1 MSYTHNS
8 IRKIT
13 MLGLLAA
20 ICTVLRI
27 IKIPIPNVQPVTD
40 IIMIL
45 TLVNGCSDGLILAI
59 LTMLVSNLYLGFGI
73 WTIPQIVAY
82 IICVLT
88 VVLFKKI
95 FFLNK
100 FWWLQLGVAGFLGL
114 EYGLVVSLCM
124 VVVGQTPAFI
134 AYYTSGFLFDIYHAA
149 GNLVFYPLIYW
160 PLHKILENYGKQ
172 SK

>member
-1 MSYTHNS
+1 MRQAHNS

-27 IKIPIPNVQPVTD
+27 IKVPLPNVQPVTD
-40 IIMIL
+40 IIMIV
-45 TLVNGCSDGLILAI
+45 TLINGSGAGLVLAI

-73 WTIPQIVAY
+73 WTVPQITAY
-82 IICVLT
+82 IVCVLT
-88 VVLFKKI
+88 VLLFKKL
-95 FFLNK
+95 FFLQK
-100 FWWLQLGVAGFLGL
+100 FWWLQLGVATLLGL
-114 EYGLVVSLCM
+114 EYGLIVSLCM
-124 VVVGQTPAFI
+124 VVIGQTPAFI

-160 PLHKILENYGKQ
+160 PLSKVLQNYAQ
-172 SK
+172 E